1 MTTQTD
7 TTPPATTH
15 PDSWMLDL
23 VAGVRGVQHAVVL
36 SSDGLVRVR
45 TDVTA
50 PDTADKV
57 AAACAG
63 LVALGMSMGREFG
76 QGDGLRQVLVEFEG
90 GFLFVRGAGDG
101 SRLAVV
107 TDATVDPGLVAQQM
121 QAQVLMIGERTLGTQ
136 AAPRPPADRPAAPA
150 DAEGAAPLATRPV
163 AAPTLGD

>member
-1 MTTQTD
+1 MTMPQTTD
-7 TTPPATTH
+7 ATPLAAAH

-23 VAGVRGVQHAVVL
+23 VAEVRGVRHVVVL
-36 SSDGLVRVR
+36 SSDGLVKVR
-45 TDVTA
+45 TDVTP

-63 LVALGMSMGREFG
+63 LVALGLSMGREFG
-76 QGDGLRQVLVEFEG
+76 DTDRLRQVLVEFDG

-121 QAQVLMIGERTLGTQ
+121 QAQVLMIGERALGTDTLRRSGSAQ
-136 AAPRPPADRPAAPA
+136 T
-150 DAEGAAPLATRPV
+150 AE
-163 AAPTLGD
+163 D

>member
-1 MTTQTD
+1 MTTMTSTSPGTD
-7 TTPPATTH
+7 D

-23 VAGVRGVQHAVVL
+23 VAEVRGVQHAVVL
-36 SSDGLVRVR
+36 SSDGLVKVR
-45 TDVTA
+45 TDDTD

-76 QGDGLRQVLVEFEG
+76 AGDRLRQVVVEFDG

-121 QAQVLMIGERTLGTQ
+121 QAQVLMIGEHALRTDT
-136 AAPRPPADRPAAPA
+136 
-150 DAEGAAPLATRPV
+150 V
-163 AAPTLGD
+163 S

>member
-1 MTTQTD
+1 MTTQTTG
-7 TTPPATTH
+7 TTPLGTAH

-36 SSDGLVRVR
+36 SSDGLVKVR
-45 TDVTA
+45 TDVTD

-76 QGDGLRQVLVEFEG
+76 
-90 GFLFVRGAGDG
+90 AGDG

-107 TDATVDPGLVAQQM
+107 TDAAVDPGLVAQQM
-121 QAQVLMIGERTLGTQ
+121 QAQVLMIGERTLGTDVL
-136 AAPRPPADRPAAPA
+136 RPSGAGPAAGA
-150 DAEGAAPLATRPV
+150 ATDAES
-163 AAPTLGD
+163 

>member
-1 MTTQTD
+1 MTTSTTD
-7 TTPPATTH
+7 ATPAPAH

-23 VAGVRGVQHAVVL
+23 VAGVRGVRHVVVL
-36 SSDGLVRVR
+36 SSDGLVKVR
-45 TDVTA
+45 TDVTP

-76 QGDGLRQVLVEFEG
+76 AGDALRQVLVEFDG

-107 TDATVDPGLVAQQM
+107 TDAAVDPGLVAQQM
-121 QAQVLMIGERTLGTQ
+121 QAQVLMIGERTLGT
-136 AAPRPPADRPAAPA
+136 DVLRPAATPA
-150 DAEGAAPLATRPV
+150 GVPAVPAAEGTR
-163 AAPTLGD
+163 